1 MSKSVYEM
9 VTDRIIEQLE
19 NGVIPWEK
27 PWTGVR
33 SGAFNRVSK
42 KSYSLLNQMLLKH
55 NGEYATFKQWSE
67 LGGHIRKGEKSEIVV
82 FWKILPV
89 EEVQEDGS
97 KIVKQIPLLKYINVF
112 HISQVDG
119 VEPLPKEE
127 LHDIEPIE
135 KAESILQDYWTREN
149 ITVKHIKGNEAFYSP
164 MRDMIQL
171 PLFEQFKDSNEYY
184 STAFH
189 ESVHSTMK
197 ESRCNRAE
205 ERKDKLVAFGSE
217 EYSKEELVAE
227 LGSASLMNI
236 IGIETK
242 KSFKNS
248 TAYIQSWIRVL
259 KNDIK
264 FIVSASS
271 KAEKA
276 VNYILNI
283 EA

>member
-9 VTDRIIEQLE
+9 VTERIIEQLE

-42 KSYSLLNQMLLKH
+42 KSYSLLNQMLLK
-55 NGEYATFKQWSE
+55 NEGEYATFKQWTE

-97 KIVKQIPLLKYINVF
+97 KVVKQIPLLKYINVF

-127 LHDIEPIE
+127 MHDIEPIE
-135 KAESILQDYWTREN
+135 NAESILQDYWTREN

-171 PLFEQFKDSNEYY
+171 PLFEQFKDANEYY

-259 KNDIK
+259 KNDVK

-283 EA
+283 ES